1 MTPDNQEFNPADKP
15 FMMRFANSQESI
27 LSSIQCIDSQ
37 GQSIAGT
44 KHGTGTKQS
53 RKEPEMLIDESKE
66 SSLEHAE
73 CPILLI
79 NNISSDIQCKKQNDR
94 YVIKRNNGGR
104 LVVGVQEGNSSGANS
119 PRLNR

>member
-1 MTPDNQEFNPADKP
+1 
-15 FMMRFANSQESI
+15 
-27 LSSIQCIDSQ
+27 
-37 GQSIAGT
+37 
-44 KHGTGTKQS
+44 
-53 RKEPEMLIDESKE
+53 MLIDESKE
-66 SSLEHAE
+66 SSLENA
-73 CPILLI
+73 PILLI